1 VSKKTNQKK
10 KVNIKLE
17 PGQSFLIENLDLL
30 MHIQKT
36 YAGFLRGQISV
47 EEKANCNR
55 VIAAVNLAI
64 ENVHNVNSNDYG
76 DEW

>member
-17 PGQSFLIENLDLL
+17 PGQSFLIEDLDLL
-30 MHIQKT
+30 IHVQKT
-36 YAGFLRGQISV
+36 YVNMLRGQISA
-47 EEKANCNR
+47 EDKSACNR

-64 ENVHNVNSNDYG
+64 ENVHNSTSSDYG